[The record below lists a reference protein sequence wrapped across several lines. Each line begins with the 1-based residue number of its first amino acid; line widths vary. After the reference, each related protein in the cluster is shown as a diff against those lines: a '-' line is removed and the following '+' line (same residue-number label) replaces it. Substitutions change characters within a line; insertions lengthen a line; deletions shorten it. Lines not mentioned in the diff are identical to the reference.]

1 MQLIE
6 ARHRKF
12 KAESQEKYSNKLADI
27 QKKFNRSYE
36 RCLQQREEKEKENE
50 EKTFKKFQAYYWL
63 KREQPWLQLL
73 ERAEKKLQMKDKLA
87 LKMERME
94 QLEKEHDQKRKAIIK
109 KLKNISKRKEEH
121 DREKEQKILE
131 NRQIQSEHFEKLQ
144 LNQSAIMQK
153 QMTKREEI
161 LYMEN
166 EKLNRAINKDSGVE
180 VLKMNAQ

>member
-1 MQLIE
+1 
-6 ARHRKF
+6 
-12 KAESQEKYSNKLADI
+12 
-27 QKKFNRSYE
+27 
-36 RCLQQREEKEKENE
+36 
-50 EKTFKKFQAYYWL
+50 
-63 KREQPWLQLL
+63 
-73 ERAEKKLQMKDKLA
+73 MKDKLA

-161 LYMEN
+161 LYLEN